1 MKEEFYMMRKVLVGG
16 VFNIVHP
23 GHNLF
28 LKKAKELG
36 DYLVVVIANDRTATR
51 TKKYAVH
58 SQEERKRNIEKLG
71 VADKV
76 VIGDE
81 RDFMKVVR
89 EEKPDV
95 IALGHDQRMK
105 EDELKWMLAQSGIKC
120 SIVRIRE
127 KLKGYKTSKIIKNK
141 K

>member
-1 MKEEFYMMRKVLVGG
+1 MKKVLVGG
-16 VFNIVHP
+16 VFNIAHD
-23 GHNLF
+23 GHAFF

-36 DYLVVVIANDRTATR
+36 DYLIVVIAHDETAQR
-51 TKKYAVH
+51 TKKYKIA
-58 SQEERKRNIEKLG
+58 SQEERKKNVEKLRI
-71 VADKV
+71 ADKV

-95 IALGHDQRMK
+95 IALGHDQQMK
-105 EDELKWMLAQSGIKC
+105 EDELKWMLAQGGIRC